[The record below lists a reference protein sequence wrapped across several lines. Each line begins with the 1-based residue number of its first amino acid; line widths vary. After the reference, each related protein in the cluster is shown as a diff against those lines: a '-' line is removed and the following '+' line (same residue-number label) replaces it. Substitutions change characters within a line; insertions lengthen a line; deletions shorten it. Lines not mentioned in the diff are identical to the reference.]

1 MGAELTDLEGVSM
14 IIVVGRKHG
23 NRQAGMVFGAVAESF
38 HLIHKHE
45 AERANWEW
53 CGFLKP

>member
-1 MGAELTDLEGVSM
+1 MAELTDLEGESM
-14 IIVVGRKHG
+14 TIVVERKHG
-23 NRQAGMVFGAVAESF
+23 NRQAGMVFGTVAENF